1 MPRLLA
7 SPARAELGHLI
18 LPLRAGCATLFTR
31 MADEKILEEVRTA
44 LAQGQRAR
52 ARDLLTRLL
61 RRDPNQPE
69 YWLWMSAAVE
79 TSKERLYCLREVL
92 RLDPDNLDARRG
104 LILMGA
110 LPRDERLVVPAALQR
125 RSWQVE
131 LEKPRDEATHHLWR
145 RIALYGGLVLLVVA
159 LVTLGVF
166 SVNRLRQRAQP
177 TRPAISFQPLPT
189 ATPLPQAQT
198 AATPNP
204 AFTPTITPPWAALA
218 ATYTPTPAY
227 GRTPH
232 PIIEAYGL
240 GLRAFERG
248 DYNRAIQYLDQAAQI
263 QPAADIYTLIGDI
276 YLSRGAYT
284 QALQAYNQAV
294 QTDKTYAPAYLGRAR
309 ALRKSAP
316 NSEKE
321 VLRNLE
327 EALRLDP
334 NLAEAHLEL
343 AMLAAEQNDL
353 AEATRQLEQAA
364 AQLPD
369 SPLVAYYRGW
379 IALQAN
385 DLDEAL
391 RQVQEALQR
400 DLALLPAYR
409 LLGQIYLLQDR
420 PAQAIPP
427 LEVYLTY
434 GPPSPDVEAL
444 GWLAQAYAREGRTG
458 PALALLDRALATDRL
473 NLALWLQRGEV
484 NLEAGNYA
492 DALEDFKAAL
502 NLNPRSLA
510 ASLGLGRAL
519 LGLQAYGDAYM
530 QLSKSEGL
538 ARSEA
543 DKAAIYYWRAQA
555 VESLDPRAAY
565 ADWQRLLALPETAM
579 PAAWRAQAQAAL
591 ARLATPTPTP
601 LYSAT
606 PTGTPPKATP
616 TRAATAIR

>member
-1 MPRLLA
+1 
-7 SPARAELGHLI
+7 
-18 LPLRAGCATLFTR
+18 

-61 RRDPNQPE
+61 RRAPNQPE

-79 TSKERLYCLREVL
+79 TPKERLYCLREVL

-110 LPRDERLVVPAALQR
+110 LPHDERLVAPAALQR
-125 RSWQVE
+125 RTWQVD
-131 LEKPRDEATHHLWR
+131 LEKPRDEVTHHLWR
-145 RIALYGGLVLLVVA
+145 RVALYAGLVILVAA

-177 TRPAISFQPLPT
+177 TRPVISFQPLPT
-189 ATPLPQAQT
+189 ATPLPAAQT

-232 PIIEAYGL
+232 PIIEAYSL

-276 YLSRGAYT
+276 YLSQGAYS
-284 QALQAYNQAV
+284 QALQAYNQAI

-309 ALRKSAP
+309 ALLQSAP
-316 NSEKE
+316 NPEQE
-321 VLRNLE
+321 ARRNLE

-334 NLAEAHLEL
+334 NLAEARLEL
-343 AMLAAEQNDL
+343 ARLAAEQGDL
-353 AEATRQLEQAA
+353 AAATRQIEQAA
-364 AQLPD
+364 TQLPE

-379 IALQAN
+379 LALQSN

-391 RQVQEALQR
+391 RQVQEALRR
-400 DLALLPAYR
+400 DVTLLPAYR
-409 LLGQIYLLQDR
+409 LLGQIYLLQDQ

-434 GPPSPDVEAL
+434 GPPSADVEAL
-444 GWLAQAYAREGRTG
+444 GWLAQAYAREGRADE
-458 PALALLDRALATDRL
+458 ALALLDRALAADRL
-473 NLALWLQRGEV
+473 NLTLWLQRGEV
-484 NLEAGNYA
+484 NLQASNNTA
-492 DALEDFKAAL
+492 ALEDFKQAL
-502 NLNPRSLA
+502 NLNPRSFA
-510 ASLGLGRAL
+510 ASLGRGRAL

-538 ARSEA
+538 ARSAA
-543 DKAAIYYWRAQA
+543 DKAAVYYWRAQA
-555 VESLDPRAAY
+555 VEPLDPRAAY

-579 PAAWRAQAQAAL
+579 PATWRTQAQAAL
-591 ARLATPTPTP
+591 ARLATPTATP
-601 LYSAT
+601 LRSLTLTSTPPQVT
-606 PTGTPPKATP
+606 PTY
-616 TRAATAIR
+616 AATAIR